1 MPPRTDNPR
10 SYRWTKAD
18 LALLAECRR
27 LSDLT
32 TETEVI
38 RQALRTYLR
47 QLRREAR
54 DEAK

>member
-1 MPPRTDNPR
+1 MPPRIDKPR
-10 SYRWTKAD
+10 SYRWTAAD

-38 RQALRTYLR
+38 RQALRMYLR